1 MPKPDQ
7 KPVPTQLKLEWHLT
21 EELKARVLAEVQ
33 RYLAED
39 CYDFTIEI
47 GGLTIRAGDMA
58 TQGEEAPRNEDASR
72 PGNR

>member
-1 MPKPDQ
+1 MPNPDHKPI
-7 KPVPTQLKLEWHLT
+7 PTQLKLEWKLT
-21 EELKARVLAEVQ
+21 DEHKTRVVSEVI

-39 CYDFTIEI
+39 CYDFCIEI

-72 PGNR
+72 PGSR